1 MRLFSL
7 LSLASG
13 HLSSPCDTAMSTPS
27 FLDFQYNISKR
38 KYLRKPSRLF
48 SSRDRQNS
56 DLLPK
61 FQLDVDEMKKVFDKF
76 DSNKDG
82 KISQEEY
89 KAVLRALAKEGIRT
103 EVEKIFQVAD
113 LDGDG
118 FINFKEFVEVHKG
131 EGVKTTDIHSAFRA
145 FDLNGDG
152 KINAEEL
159 VEVMRKLGERCSLE
173 ECRRMVRGVDT
184 DGDGAVDINDFTAM
198 MTRSMKPS
206 S

>member
-1 MRLFSL
+1 
-7 LSLASG
+7 
-13 HLSSPCDTAMSTPS
+13 MSTPS

-56 DLLPK
+56 DLPPIFHLNM
-61 FQLDVDEMKKVFDKF
+61 DELKKVFDKF

-82 KISQEEY
+82 KISEEEY
-89 KAVLRALAKEGIRT
+89 KAVLGALVKEGVRT

-118 FINFKEFVEVHKG
+118 FIDFKEFVEVHKKG
-131 EGVKTTDIHSAFRA
+131 GGVKTRDIQSAFRA
-145 FDLNGDG
+145 FDLNRDG

-159 VEVMRKLGERCSLE
+159 LEVLGRLGERCSLE

-184 DGDGAVDINDFTAM
+184 DGDGAVDIDEFTTM
-198 MTRSMKPS
+198 MTRSM
-206 S
+206 